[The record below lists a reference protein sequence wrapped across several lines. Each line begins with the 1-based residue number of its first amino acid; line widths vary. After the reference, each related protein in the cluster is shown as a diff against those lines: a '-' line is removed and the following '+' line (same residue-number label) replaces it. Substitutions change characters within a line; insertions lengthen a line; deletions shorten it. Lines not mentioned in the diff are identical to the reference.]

1 MTLPLSQSLLVRR
14 LPQKFQEVPAFRD
27 FALALEEL
35 LASNVWDPVE
45 LMKRLR
51 APRGLE
57 RTFVALTSSMLGL
70 SVDADWLS
78 DRGFERVVESLAAYY
93 RHKGTRDFYR
103 FMGFMTDAQFQLS
116 ALWTE
121 DYVTFHS
128 APGGALAYEGGTWY
142 LTPHVN
148 LLYDET
154 LFDPG
159 DRDLE
164 RLFYLMAPI
173 HLVLEAVIATV
184 GITGEMN
191 MTLVGQVIE
200 YF

>member
-1 MTLPLSQSLLVRR
+1 MPLPVSQSLLVKR

-27 FALALEEL
+27 FVLALEEL
-35 LASNVWDPVE
+35 LVENVWDPVE
-45 LMKRLR
+45 LMKKLR
-51 APRGLE
+51 TPRDLE

-78 DRGFERVVESLAAYY
+78 DRAFERVVESLCAYY
-93 RHKGTRDFYR
+93 RHKGTQDFYR

-121 DYVTFHS
+121 DYVTFHT
-128 APGGALAYEGGTWY
+128 APGGALAYNGGTWY

-148 LLYDET
+148 LLYDES

-159 DRDLE
+159 SRDLE

-191 MTLVGQVIE
+191 MTLAGQLIE
-200 YF
+200 YH